1 MGSHA
6 AINGV
11 EPLTGI
17 LFPDTSLDPIRHL
30 GILLSSAGAAQ
41 QHVDQLFRERLR
53 TITWRIRHW
62 SRYDLTVIGRCEVAK
77 QILASCLAYHI
88 QFVALV
94 VGNST

>member
-1 MGSHA
+1 MGSHP

-30 GILLSSAGAAQ
+30 GILLSTAGAAQ

-53 TITWRIRHW
+53 TITWRIRH
-62 SRYDLTVIGRCEVAK
+62 
-77 QILASCLAYHI
+77 
-88 QFVALV
+88 
-94 VGNST
+94 